1 MTDSPSVTGLLREA
15 GRGDR
20 QALDRLVPLIYDTL
34 RGLAHRALRHERP
47 GHTLSTTALAHEAYL
62 KLIGLDHV
70 AWEDRSHFFAMAAR
84 AMRHILVDY
93 AVARKAQKRGGGAV
107 AIELDDNALA
117 TENSIE
123 EVLALN
129 EALGR
134 LDSVAPHAVRVVEC
148 RIFTGMTIEETAAAL
163 ELSPATVKRHWNMAR
178 AWLHRELTDAGGGD
192 QESRRS
198 GGRRQETDST

>member
-1 MTDSPSVTGLLREA
+1 MTETPSVTELLREA

-20 QALDRLVPLIYDTL
+20 RALDRLVPLVYETL

-62 KLIGLDHV
+62 KLVGLDRI

-93 AVARKAQKRGGGAV
+93 AVARKAQKRGGGV
-107 AIELDDNALA
+107 VPIELDDAALA

-134 LDSVAPHAVRVVEC
+134 LEEAAPVAVRVVEC
-148 RIFTGMTIEETAAAL
+148 RVFTGMTIEETAAAL
-163 ELSPATVKRHWNMAR
+163 DLSAATVKRHWSMAR
-178 AWLHRELTDAGGGD
+178 AWLNRELTTAP
-192 QESRRS
+192 E
-198 GGRRQETDST
+198 